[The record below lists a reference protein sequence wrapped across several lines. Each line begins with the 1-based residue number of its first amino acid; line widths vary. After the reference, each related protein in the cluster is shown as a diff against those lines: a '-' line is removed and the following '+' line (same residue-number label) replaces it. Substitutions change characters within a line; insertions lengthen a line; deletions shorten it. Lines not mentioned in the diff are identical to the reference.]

1 MTCLGSRRRR
11 ELNARG
17 GATVAQR
24 PLQGPAQQLG
34 ENTAAE
40 AGRGGGTHVCVRVH
54 PLVCLCVRVSVCACV
69 CLLSLAPPPPFL
81 LKADLTFPAI
91 TSTIERPL
99 LLT

>member
-1 MTCLGSRRRR
+1 M
-11 ELNARG
+11 
-17 GATVAQR
+17 AQR

-69 CLLSLAPPPPFL
+69 SIVIGPSPSL
-81 LKADLTFPAI
+81 PAK
-91 TSTIERPL
+91 S
-99 LLT
+99 